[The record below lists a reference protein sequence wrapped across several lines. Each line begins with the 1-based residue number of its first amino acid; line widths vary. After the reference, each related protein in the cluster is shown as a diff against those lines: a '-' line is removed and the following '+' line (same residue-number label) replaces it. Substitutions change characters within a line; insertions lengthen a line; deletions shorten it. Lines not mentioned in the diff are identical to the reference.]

1 VSKPDSQTTIDRVD
15 AMLDDMFKVDGPELM
30 QLSLGDFRKLCWKED
45 ACGEFI
51 AATATMDDM
60 TVIQVSK
67 ENGPSVLIDPDGH
80 PLRFA

>member
-1 VSKPDSQTTIDRVD
+1 MTHTTIDRVD
-15 AMLDDMFKVDGPELM
+15 AMLEDMFKVEGPELI

-45 ACGEFI
+45 ARGEFI
-51 AATATMDDM
+51 ANTATMSSK
-60 TVIQVSK
+60 TVIQISK